1 MEQPTGRGLFPA
13 WPDPGSPR
21 GGPSKLSKVIQ
32 GEIPACALSSNFA
45 FPNKAQERTR
55 SVLPTP
61 PPCQH
66 LCFCE
71 ASAADSLPGEET
83 KIDPGTDTERQRA

>member
-45 FPNKAQERTR
+45 FPQ
-55 SVLPTP
+55 
-61 PPCQH
+61 
-66 LCFCE
+66 
-71 ASAADSLPGEET
+71 
-83 KIDPGTDTERQRA
+83 